1 MSELV
6 SQVELANQLSNLLS
20 SINEKMSEFKSLSRD
35 QATFASQLSNSF
47 RESSQSY
54 EKIAGSSQSIGAS
67 VSEFSQNLER
77 TIGNKDIL
85 GYFDEYS
92 EKMESL
98 TEKYESTS
106 KTTKELTE
114 ATDEASKAAEKN
126 TSTLDAA
133 IKKEKNSLN
142 KLHKANKENLKSLT
156 SVGDSLSNLTE
167 SHNEYAKAAEEA
179 AEASNKFASAIKSGL
194 SVGIGAL
201 KVIGSIIGLAGN
213 FFKTAFSL
221 PFMVLDNVVKLGNA
235 LRQDIAVT
243 IEQAAQDS
251 KEFFDS
257 FSNIGQ
263 GIRKMTS
270 MGKGMLKTF
279 EMYNSSAVK
288 LFGEGAAGIAN
299 MIKETTE
306 SVKNMGHYS
315 ELFGQSITRNKDSL
329 FHYTRLKR
337 IMGLTA
343 DQEAYYAQDAGIN
356 LISVNDRLTTVAL
369 KLDATSKEFGV
380 DMKRLSKNFN
390 IMRKEI
396 AIYGHLS
403 DEELMRTTAR
413 LTQMKISVEDAGA
426 VFKKFNTFEDA
437 ANSVAMLSQT
447 FGMNLDAMDII
458 RAQNPEEIINM
469 FRDSMISTGRT
480 FDELNRFEKQIMADQ
495 TGMSQEGLKA
505 LMTLRDKGL
514 THQEAVDQMK
524 DQTPEAQQLKA
535 IKELSSSMK
544 LLQRIMNFTSPFE
557 AFMKGLGKNAA
568 ASGKAKKAFM
578 GLSNTYQMIHDFALN
593 LDGDTVEALTEPVI
607 LIVNVMKD
615 IFASD
620 AFKGGLRSLVEGFGE
635 LATSVF
641 GITDSDKVYYEVQ
654 DSLKNISKQG
664 KKNLLYEIEKNVS
677 LDEDLSKGTKDL
689 WKKFKNNKKLASLS
703 TSQKFTRYLA
713 EVKKRAINDQAVK
726 KDYDALMK
734 GFSQSYNFVSLNRKI
749 KDKKNTQEVT
759 SSLTERAKKAL
770 DTNKGNF
777 SAFFDI
783 SGATLGAILKGAAI
797 LLASGL
803 NVLNSTLD
811 QLDTDKMMKKS
822 GGKNLIESFFDW
834 DAGDLNEIGD
844 VIGSALGEVFSKT
857 GKLFFFGYW
866 IMEQFSSVILE
877 IGKVFWSVFKS
888 IARKTFPSLF
898 GSDKTAKDIQL
909 EELAK
914 GKNAFKGSSSK
925 NFNEIDYNSES
936 GKRKVLKR
944 LNKVNNSKVFDGGA
958 SALAEINKNADS
970 DVLTATDMKNLTI
983 MAGMQDKGQGKY
995 KKGQTKY
1002 SDYNKNKYADLSE
1015 VFKDKVLMSS
1025 LEETLSMA
1033 IIQASKDN
1041 ATESLKLIKG
1051 RSDFDKN
1058 KEIELNKSILA
1069 TLVKIQNLDI
1079 KKDAGKI
1086 RKDDYYYSLLGNNF
1100 DKLMATTGKSATGGA
1115 MNPTAKR
1122 DLDKLDEMIRNDA
1135 GLVINN
1141 SLSQKIVDS
1150 KNGFMA
1156 AGLSDVILRT
1166 IGGPDTRDKDNI
1178 LMKHY
1183 EKIKDGFF
1191 NEMFAVKPGGAVDSL
1206 MSNLG
1211 YVSSNA
1217 NEAMAIANYGST
1229 GLQKTN
1235 SKYTREEVRKNIENL
1250 KKIKE
1255 SLVSKS
1261 KEENVVRLDSESI
1274 KPLMLALAKE
1284 GMLDTM
1290 MRADIISKST
1300 LRINGDATTAGSY
1313 QDGRPAQFSNEEYPE
1328 GVLS

>member
-20 SINEKMSEFKSLSRD
+20 SINEKMSEFKTLSRD

-54 EKIAGSSQSIGAS
+54 EKIAGSSQSISVS
-67 VSEFSQNLER
+67 VSEFSQNLEK

-92 EKMESL
+92 EKMEDL

-106 KTTKELTE
+106 KTTKGLTE

-126 TSTLDAA
+126 TSALDAA

-142 KLHKANKENLKSLT
+142 KLHKANKDNLKALT
-156 SVGDSLSNLTE
+156 SVGGSLSNLTE
-167 SHNEYAKAAEEA
+167 AHNEFAEA
-179 AEASNKFASAIKSGL
+179 ADKATSASNKFASAMKSGL
-194 SVGIGAL
+194 SAGIGAL
-201 KVIGSIIGLAGN
+201 KVIGSIIGLAAN

-288 LFGEGAAGIAN
+288 LFGEGASGIAN

-329 FHYTRLKR
+329 FHYTRIKR

-343 DQEAYYAQDAGIN
+343 DQEAYYAQDAGVN
-356 LISVNDRLTTVAL
+356 LISVNDRLTTVTL
-369 KLDATSKEFGV
+369 KLDETSKEFGV

-390 IMRKEI
+390 VMRKEI

-403 DEELMRTTAR
+403 DAELMRTTSR

-458 RAQNPEEIINM
+458 KAKNPEEIINM

-524 DQTPEAQQLKA
+524 DQTPEARQLKA

-544 LLQRIMNFTSPFE
+544 LLQRIMTFTSPFE

-568 ASGKAKKAFM
+568 ASSKARKAFM
-578 GLSNTYQMIHDFALN
+578 SLSNTYQMIHDFAIN
-593 LDGDTVEALTEPVI
+593 LDGDTVAALTEPVI

-620 AFKGGLRSLVEGFGE
+620 AFKGGLRSLVAGFGE

-654 DSLKNISKQG
+654 DSLKRISKEG
-664 KKNLLYEIEKNVS
+664 KKTLLYEIEKNVV
-677 LDEDLSKGTKDL
+677 LDENLTEGTRNL
-689 WKKFKNNKKLASLS
+689 WEKFKNNKKFSRLS
-703 TSQKFTRYLA
+703 TSQKFTKYLA
-713 EVKKRAINDQAVK
+713 EVKKRAANDPAVK
-726 KDYDALMK
+726 KDFDALMK
-734 GFSQSYNFVSLNRKI
+734 GFSQGYNFVSLNRKI
-749 KDKKNTQEVT
+749 KDKKDSAEVT
-759 SSLTERAKKAL
+759 QSLTERAQNTL
-770 DTNKGNF
+770 DASKGNF

-783 SGATLGAILKGAAI
+783 SGSTLGAILKGAAI
-797 LLASGL
+797 LVASGL
-803 NVLNSTLD
+803 NVLNYTLD
-811 QLDTDKMMKKS
+811 QVDADKMTKKS
-822 GGKNLIESFFDW
+822 GGKSLLESFFDW
-834 DAGDLNEIGD
+834 DAGELSEIGTIVGD
-844 VIGSALGEVFSKT
+844 ALGEVFKRG
-857 GKLFFFGYW
+857 GKLFFFGTW
-866 IMEQFSSVILE
+866 ILEQFSYVVLE
-877 IGKVFWSVFKS
+877 IGGVFWDVFKS
-888 IARKTFPSLF
+888 LARQTFPSF
-898 GSDKTAKDIQL
+898 FDTEKTARDINY
-909 EELAK
+909 EEIKKGKSGYKSMQSSKSFDELDYGSYAGKYETVKKLKNVSKAKQFKGSEKTMKRVERSFNEDTLDAADMQALTLIEAMQSKGQGNYAK
-914 GKNAFKGSSSK
+914 GKTSYTSKHKDLEDILNDKKQMQTFEKAMTMSWITASK
-925 NFNEIDYNSES
+925 NWLKKDWDNLTLNWLSNPKNNNP
-936 GKRKVLKR
+936 GNLVLKDTLDKIFQVDIQNAKLDKSFVTR
-944 LNKVNNSKVFDGGA
+944 LIGENFD
-958 SALAEINKNADS
+958 LLTQEINNGLD
-970 DVLTATDMKNLTI
+970 LNNFNNQNNLVKALEKSVI
-983 MAGMQDKGQGKY
+983 DKRTNQELEARII
-995 KKGQTKY
+995 KKGKNNMVPKY
-1002 SDYNKNKYADLSE
+1002 LSDRLLGLLGEY
-1015 VFKDKVLMSS
+1015 
-1025 LEETLSMA
+1025 
-1033 IIQASKDN
+1033 
-1041 ATESLKLIKG
+1041 
-1051 RSDFDKN
+1051 
-1058 KEIELNKSILA
+1058 
-1069 TLVKIQNLDI
+1069 
-1079 KKDAGKI
+1079 DAGSEK
-1086 RKDDYYYSLLGNNF
+1086 
-1100 DKLMATTGKSATGGA
+1100 
-1115 MNPTAKR
+1115 TAFS
-1122 DLDKLDEMIRNDA
+1122 E
-1135 GLVINN
+1135 
-1141 SLSQKIVDS
+1141 
-1150 KNGFMA
+1150 
-1156 AGLSDVILRT
+1156 
-1166 IGGPDTRDKDNI
+1166 
-1178 LMKHY
+1178 Y
-1183 EKIKDGFF
+1183 KIKDGFF
-1191 NEMFAVKPGGAVDSL
+1191 NEMFAVKPGGAIDNL
-1206 MSNLG
+1206 MTSLG

-1235 SKYTREEVRKNIENL
+1235 SKYTREEVKKNIENL

-1255 SLVSKS
+1255 NLMAKS
-1261 KEENVVRLDSESI
+1261 EEKTVVKVDSESI
-1274 KPLMLALAKE
+1274 KPLMIALASE

-1290 MRADIISKST
+1290 MRPDIISKST
-1300 LRINGDATTAGSY
+1300 LRINGDACTAGSY

-1328 GVLS
+1328 GIMS

>member
-20 SINEKMSEFKSLSRD
+20 SINEKMSEFKTLSRD

-54 EKIAGSSQSIGAS
+54 EKIAGSSQSISAS
-67 VSEFSQNLER
+67 VGEFSQNLEK

-92 EKMESL
+92 EKMEDL

-106 KTTKELTE
+106 KTTKALTE

-126 TSTLDAA
+126 TSALGAA

-142 KLHKANKENLKSLT
+142 KLHKANKDNLKALT
-156 SVGDSLSNLTE
+156 SVGSSLSNLTE
-167 SHNEYAKAAEEA
+167 AHNDFAEA
-179 AEASNKFASAIKSGL
+179 ADKASSETNKFASAMKSGL

-201 KVIGSIIGLAGN
+201 KVIGSIIGLAAN

-288 LFGEGAAGIAN
+288 LFGEGASGIAN

-329 FHYTRLKR
+329 FHYTRIKR

-343 DQEAYYAQDAGIN
+343 DQEAYYAQDAGVN
-356 LISVNDRLTTVAL
+356 LISLNDRLTTVTL
-369 KLDATSKEFGV
+369 KLSETSKEFGV

-390 IMRKEI
+390 VMRKEI

-413 LTQMKISVEDAGA
+413 LTQMKISVDDAGA

-458 RAQNPEEIINM
+458 KAKNPEEIISM

-544 LLQRIMNFTSPFE
+544 LLQRIMTFTSPFE

-568 ASGKAKKAFM
+568 ASSKARKAFM
-578 GLSNTYQMIHDFALN
+578 SLSNTYQMIHDFALN
-593 LDGDTVEALTEPVI
+593 LDGDTVAALTEPVI

-620 AFKGGLRSLVEGFGE
+620 AFKGGLRSLVAGFGE

-654 DSLKNISKQG
+654 DSLKHISKKG
-664 KKNLLYEIEKNVS
+664 KKTLLYEIEKKVV
-677 LDEDLSKGTKDL
+677 LDEDLTEGTKNL
-689 WKKFKNNKKLASLS
+689 WEKYKNNKKLSRLS

-713 EVKKRAINDQAVK
+713 EVKKRAADDPKVK

-734 GFSQSYNFVSLNRKI
+734 GFSQGYNFVSLNRKI
-749 KDKKNTQEVT
+749 KDKKDSNEVT
-759 SSLTERAKKAL
+759 QTLTERAQNAL
-770 DTNKGNF
+770 DANKGNF
-777 SAFFDI
+777 SAFFNI
-783 SGATLGAILKGAAI
+783 SGQTLGAILKGAAI
-797 LLASGL
+797 LVASGL
-803 NVLNSTLD
+803 NVLNYTLD
-811 QLDTDKMMKKS
+811 QVDADKMMKKS
-822 GGKNLIESFFDW
+822 GGKSLLESFFDW
-834 DAGDLNEIGD
+834 DAGELSEIGTI
-844 VIGSALGEVFSKT
+844 IGDALGEVFKRG
-857 GKLFFFGYW
+857 GKLFFFGTW
-866 IMEQFSSVILE
+866 ILEQFSYVVLE
-877 IGKVFWSVFKS
+877 IGGVFWDVFKS
-888 IARKTFPSLF
+888 LARQTFPSF
-898 GSDKTAKDIQL
+898 FDTDKSAREINY
-909 EELAK
+909 EELKKGKSGYKSTKSSKSFDELDYGSYAGKYETVKKLKSVSEAKQFKGSKKTMQRVERNFNDDTLDASDMKALTLIEAMQSKGQGNYAK
-914 GKNAFKGSSSK
+914 GKTSYTSK
-925 NFNEIDYNSES
+925 HKDLEDILNDTKQMQTFEKAITMSWITAMKNMAGTDQRRLGNKKMGGYGRNSTPQNSHLGDVLQAILNIDTQNTELGDKSFVTKLIGENFD
-936 GKRKVLKR
+936 L
-944 LNKVNNSKVFDGGA
+944 LTQ
-958 SALAEINKNADS
+958 EINNGLDLNNFTNQNNLVKA
-970 DVLTATDMKNLTI
+970 LEKYLPDMRTSEELRKAINKTGKDNMVPTFLGDRALELI
-983 MAGMQDKGQGKY
+983 DNKDKTY
-995 KKGQTKY
+995 KKY
-1002 SDYNKNKYADLSE
+1002 E
-1015 VFKDKVLMSS
+1015 V
-1025 LEETLSMA
+1025 
-1033 IIQASKDN
+1033 
-1041 ATESLKLIKG
+1041 
-1051 RSDFDKN
+1051 
-1058 KEIELNKSILA
+1058 
-1069 TLVKIQNLDI
+1069 
-1079 KKDAGKI
+1079 
-1086 RKDDYYYSLLGNNF
+1086 
-1100 DKLMATTGKSATGGA
+1100 
-1115 MNPTAKR
+1115 
-1122 DLDKLDEMIRNDA
+1122 
-1135 GLVINN
+1135 
-1141 SLSQKIVDS
+1141 
-1150 KNGFMA
+1150 
-1156 AGLSDVILRT
+1156 
-1166 IGGPDTRDKDNI
+1166 
-1178 LMKHY
+1178 
-1183 EKIKDGFF
+1183 KDGFF
-1191 NEMFAVKPGGAVDSL
+1191 NEMFAVKPGGAIDNL
-1206 MSNLG
+1206 MTSLG

-1217 NEAMAIANYGST
+1217 NEAMAIASYGST
-1229 GLQKTN
+1229 GLQKTD
-1235 SKYTREEVRKNIENL
+1235 SKYTREEVKKNIENL

-1255 SLVSKS
+1255 NLMTKS
-1261 KEENVVRLDSESI
+1261 EEKTVVKVDKESI
-1274 KPLMLALAKE
+1274 KPLMIALAKE
-1284 GMLDTM
+1284 GMLDM
-1290 MRADIISKST
+1290 LMRADIISKST
-1300 LRINGDATTAGSY
+1300 LRINGNCTTAGSY

-1328 GVLS
+1328 GIMK

>member
-20 SINEKMSEFKSLSRD
+20 SINEKMSEFKTLSRD

-54 EKIAGSSQSIGAS
+54 EKIAGSSQSISTS
-67 VSEFSQNLER
+67 VSEFSQNLEK

-92 EKMESL
+92 EKMEDL

-106 KTTKELTE
+106 KTTKALTE

-126 TSTLDAA
+126 TSALGAA

-142 KLHKANKENLKSLT
+142 KLHKANKDNLKALT
-156 SVGDSLSNLTE
+156 SVGSSLSNLAE
-167 SHNEYAKAAEEA
+167 AHNDFAEA
-179 AEASNKFASAIKSGL
+179 ADKASSATNKFASAMKSGL

-201 KVIGSIIGLAGN
+201 KVIGSIIGLAAN

-288 LFGEGAAGIAN
+288 LFGEGASGIAN

-329 FHYTRLKR
+329 FHYTRIKR

-343 DQEAYYAQDAGIN
+343 DQEAYYAQDAGVN
-356 LISVNDRLTTVAL
+356 LISLNDRLTTVTL
-369 KLDATSKEFGV
+369 KLSETSKEFGV

-390 IMRKEI
+390 VMRKEI

-413 LTQMKISVEDAGA
+413 LTQMKISVDDAGA

-458 RAQNPEEIINM
+458 KAKNPEEIISM

-544 LLQRIMNFTSPFE
+544 LLQRIMTFTSPFE

-568 ASGKAKKAFM
+568 ASSKARKAFM
-578 GLSNTYQMIHDFALN
+578 SLSNTYQMIHDFALN
-593 LDGDTVEALTEPVI
+593 LDGDTVAALTEPVI

-620 AFKGGLRSLVEGFGE
+620 AFKGGLRSLVAGFGE

-654 DSLKNISKQG
+654 DSLKHISKKG
-664 KKNLLYEIEKNVS
+664 KKTLLYEIEKNVV
-677 LDEDLSKGTKDL
+677 LDEDLTEGTKNL
-689 WKKFKNNKKLASLS
+689 WEKFKNNKKLSRLS

-713 EVKKRAINDQAVK
+713 EVKKRAANDSAVK

-734 GFSQSYNFVSLNRKI
+734 GFSQGYNFVSLNRKI
-749 KDKKNTQEVT
+749 KDKKDSNEVT
-759 SSLTERAKKAL
+759 QKLTERAQNAL
-770 DTNKGNF
+770 DANKGNF
-777 SAFFDI
+777 SAFFNI
-783 SGATLGAILKGAAI
+783 SGQTLGAILKGAAI
-797 LLASGL
+797 LVASGL

-822 GGKNLIESFFDW
+822 GGKSLLESFFDW
-834 DAGDLNEIGD
+834 DAGELSEIGTI
-844 VIGSALGEVFSKT
+844 IGDALGEVFKRG

-866 IMEQFSSVILE
+866 LMEQFSTVILE
-877 IGKVFWSVFKS
+877 IGTVFWSVFKG
-888 IARKTFPSLF
+888 IARQTFPSLF
-898 GSDKTAKDIQL
+898 GGEKTARDIQI
-909 EELAK
+909 EEM
-914 GKNAFKGSSSK
+914 GKENSYQAIKSSK
-925 NFNEIDYNSES
+925 NLNKIDYDSDE
-936 GKRKVLKR
+936 GKGKVLKR
-944 LNKVNNSKVFDGGA
+944 LNKVSSSNMFEGGA
-958 SALAEINKNADS
+958 SALAEVSKNVDTDNLS
-970 DVLTATDMKNLTI
+970 VKDMKTLTI
-983 MAGMQDKGQGKY
+983 LAGMQSKGQGKY
-995 KKGQTKY
+995 KKGQTGY
-1002 SDYNKNKYADLSE
+1002 SDYKGNKYNDL
-1015 VFKDKVLMSS
+1015 KDVLKD
-1025 LEETLSMA
+1025 EEQSKNMEKALSMS
-1033 IIQASKDN
+1033 IIQA
-1041 ATESLKLIKG
+1041 
-1051 RSDFDKN
+1051 N
-1058 KEIELNKSILA
+1058 KEFAQENLRNAKSNSIEANNDIINTLNKISGLDINSDI
-1069 TLVKIQNLDI
+1069 IQKNDQFYDMLGKHFDVLMRESGKGLENSTARDI
-1079 KKDAGKI
+1079 KKITRQIKISNGGGYFTTDKTLQQSIFDANKGQLGKI
-1086 RKDDYYYSLLGNNF
+1086 
-1100 DKLMATTGKSATGGA
+1100 TI
-1115 MNPTAKR
+1115 PTY
-1122 DLDKLDEMIRNDA
+1122 LNDT
-1135 GLVINN
+1135 
-1141 SLSQKIVDS
+1141 
-1150 KNGFMA
+1150 
-1156 AGLSDVILRT
+1156 ILKAL
-1166 IGGPDTRDKDNI
+1166 GGPVSRNNKSPLI
-1178 LMKHY
+1178 KHY

-1191 NEMFAVKPGGAVDSL
+1191 NEMFAVKPGGAIDNL
-1206 MSNLG
+1206 MTSLG

-1217 NEAMAIANYGST
+1217 NEAMAIASYGST
-1229 GLQKTN
+1229 GLQKTG
-1235 SKYTREEVRKNIENL
+1235 SKYTREEVKKNIENL

-1255 SLVSKS
+1255 NLMTKS
-1261 KEENVVRLDSESI
+1261 EEKAAVKLDSESI
-1274 KPLMLALAKE
+1274 KPLMIALAKE

-1290 MRADIISKST
+1290 MRADVISKST
-1300 LRINGDATTAGSY
+1300 LRINGDSTTAGSY

-1328 GVLS
+1328 GIMP